1 VWIGNPEGRQE
12 EEWLADHKKVV
23 ELGGLHVIGT
33 ERHEARRIDNQ
44 LRGRSGRQ
52 GDPGSSRFYVSLEDD
67 VVHRFGGDR
76 VKGFMEW
83 AGIGDDIPIEHS
95 LVGKAIENAQVRV
108 EGYHFE
114 IRKHLVDYDD
124 VVNKHREVVY
134 GERKRILSSTDLKVS
149 IQSMIQDELQDL
161 VAAHLGDGQPD
172 IEGLLEE
179 VNRILPLSPELNP
192 HALSQMRPEEIE
204 ARLMEHAEALYE
216 AKERDWQSMR
226 QMRAVDAYRIGGY
239 DRFQNLRATL
249 QHDVVHS
256 IYHVS
261 LVKKEAATPLTAAS
275 QREAVPVGKKVG
287 RNDPCPCGSGKK
299 YKRCCGK

>member
-1 VWIGNPEGRQE
+1 
-12 EEWLADHKKVV
+12 
-23 ELGGLHVIGT
+23 
-33 ERHEARRIDNQ
+33 
-44 LRGRSGRQ
+44 
-52 GDPGSSRFYVSLEDD
+52 
-67 VVHRFGGDR
+67 

-83 AGIGDDIPIEHS
+83 AGIGDEVPIEHS

-192 HALSQMRPEEIE
+192 QALSQMRPEEIE
-204 ARLMEHAEALYE
+204 TRLMEHAEALYE
-216 AKERDWQSMR
+216 AKERDVGQENMRLLERLVMLRTLDNLWMEHLTMMEEMRQEAGWQSMR

-261 LVKKEAATPLTAAS
+261 LVKKEAATPLAAAS
-275 QREAVPVGKKVG
+275 QREAVPAGKKVG